1 MSTSS
6 IIWIIVAVVVVIAIV
21 AALLWVARNRRD
33 ERRHIEAEQIREDV
47 ADKSLQVGEREARAE
62 ETAAKARMVQA
73 EADAKAAEASAL
85 QHHAAQHRKE
95 ATSSREELNQQRDH
109 ADTIDP
115 KVPNPEEPRSTPD
128 QNPCFSL
135 GTRRGGAA
143 HTRHRSAVTVTETD
157 RTVEHIPDRG

>member
-1 MSTSS
+1 M
-6 IIWIIVAVVVVIAIV
+6 VVVIAIV
-21 AALLWVARNRRD
+21 AALLWMARNRRD

-62 ETAAKARMVQA
+62 ETAAKARMVKA

-115 KVPNPEEPRSTPD
+115 KVPNPGEPRSAPD
-128 QNPCFSL
+128 QNP
-135 GTRRGGAA
+135 RN
-143 HTRHRSAVTVTETD
+143 
-157 RTVEHIPDRG
+157 P